1 MKRFTVP
8 CDFNGV
14 KHPFHVYI
22 GEPHPKKHPLQFQAW
37 WLSTERGGTIPQD
50 VMDSFEKLFKIS
62 QENNVSFEDLCVY
75 ALGTAAEENAEAQA
89 STGSL
94 DSHDDGGY
102 DNTAYQEPY
111 HEEYATAAGNEGES
125 YHSEHKDYNPIEDN
139 PIPSP
144 EHDDSEYDSFSGS
157 DDYQH
162 TEYTSDTSSA
172 TEDEFDQESFDQEA
186 IPAPYKPD
194 KDEH

>member
-37 WLSTERGGTIPQD
+37 WLSSERGGTIPQD

-75 ALGTAAEENAEAQA
+75 ALGTAAEENAQGAPAQA
-89 STGSL
+89 APQTVEEPSKPMDTPGMEKPEEPEDNS
-94 DSHDDGGY
+94 SGGM
-102 DNTAYQEPY
+102 
-111 HEEYATAAGNEGES
+111 AAGDTGGASAIAN
-125 YHSEHKDYNPIEDN
+125 NPV
-139 PIPSP
+139 PPP
-144 EHDDSEYDSFSGS
+144 RS
-157 DDYQH
+157 D
-162 TEYTSDTSSA
+162 
-172 TEDEFDQESFDQEA
+172 
-186 IPAPYKPD
+186 
-194 KDEH
+194 

>member
-75 ALGTAAEENAEAQA
+75 ALGTAAEENKNAKNDSKTAKKPAA
-89 STGSL
+89 S
-94 DSHDDGGY
+94 GG
-102 DNTAYQEPY
+102 
-111 HEEYATAAGNEGES
+111 AA
-125 YHSEHKDYNPIEDN
+125 
-139 PIPSP
+139 
-144 EHDDSEYDSFSGS
+144 SGGAAS
-157 DDYQH
+157 GGAA
-162 TEYTSDTSSA
+162 SSA
-172 TEDEFDQESFDQEA
+172 TGGNAGANGGSK
-186 IPAPYKPD
+186 PADPVADNPVPPPSS
-194 KDEH
+194 E

>member
-50 VMDSFEKLFKIS
+50 VMDSFEKLFKIA

-75 ALGTAAEENAEAQA
+75 ALGTAAEENSTQAASVADAQ
-89 STGSL
+89 SPMDTPGM
-94 DSHDDGGY
+94 DDPQEEDDDAMMTPQEDALPPINESVPSPQSY
-102 DNTAYQEPY
+102 AAPQEPQ
-111 HEEYATAAGNEGES
+111 ENVLR
-125 YHSEHKDYNPIEDN
+125 PIDE
-139 PIPSP
+139 PVPP
-144 EHDDSEYDSFSGS
+144 PRKF
-157 DDYQH
+157 
-162 TEYTSDTSSA
+162 
-172 TEDEFDQESFDQEA
+172 EDE
-186 IPAPYKPD
+186 
-194 KDEH
+194 